1 MFLFCRD
8 GGVFG
13 GVPADDEVP
22 AGHRGPAP
30 TTKGVDRCSALNSST
45 DKALIRKMRYR
56 CSMNEGRRAARRQVL
71 QVAAELLEEGGS
83 EAVSTRAVAA
93 AAGITAPALYRMFD
107 DKDGLLAELAAYGF
121 ERYLAEK
128 REALA
133 LTPDDPVADLY
144 RGWDLHVDFGLRHP
158 AFYMLM
164 YGTVRPGQRPP
175 AADEAHALLVELLSR
190 AADAGRLRVPV
201 EQATRVIHAATTGAT
216 LALIGEEPSVR
227 DLTTSARLRDTVIA
241 SVTTDSPAPPGS
253 DLASRALALDAALE
267 TALTT
272 GPGVPLRDTETAL
285 LRDWLQRLAG

>member
-1 MFLFCRD
+1 MD
-8 GGVFG
+8 
-13 GVPADDEVP
+13 
-22 AGHRGPAP
+22 
-30 TTKGVDRCSALNSST
+30 
-45 DKALIRKMRYR
+45 
-56 CSMNEGRRAARRQVL
+56 EGRRAARRQVL
-71 QVAAELLEEGGS
+71 QVAAKLLEEGGS

-121 ERYLAEK
+121 EMYLADK

-144 RGWDLHVDFGLRHP
+144 RGWDLHVDFGVRHP

-164 YGTVRPGQRPP
+164 YGTVRPGRRPP
-175 AADEAHALLVELLSR
+175 AADEAHALLVRLLGR

-216 LALIGEEPSVR
+216 LALIGEVPSER
-227 DLTTSARLRDTVIA
+227 DLTASARLRDTVIA
-241 SVTTDSPAPPGS
+241 SVTTDSPASSASPGS

-267 TALTT
+267 TALTAGLPAT
-272 GPGVPLRDTETAL
+272 GTGVPLRATETAL
-285 LRDWLQRLAG
+285 LREWLQRLAG

>member
-1 MFLFCRD
+1 
-8 GGVFG
+8 
-13 GVPADDEVP
+13 
-22 AGHRGPAP
+22 
-30 TTKGVDRCSALNSST
+30 
-45 DKALIRKMRYR
+45 
-56 CSMNEGRRAARRQVL
+56 MNEGRRAVRRQVL
-71 QVAAELLEEGGS
+71 QVAAKLLEEGGS

-93 AAGITAPALYRMFD
+93 AAGVTAPALYRMFD

-121 ERYLAEK
+121 EMYLAEK

-164 YGTVRPGQRPP
+164 YGTVRPGRRPP
-175 AADEAHALLVELLSR
+175 AADEAHALLVTLLGR

-216 LALIGEEPSVR
+216 LALIGEKSSER
-227 DLTTSARLRDTVIA
+227 DLATSARLRDTVIA
-241 SVTTDSPAPPGS
+241 SVTTDSPASSSGS
-253 DLASRALALDAALE
+253 DLASRALALDAALH

-272 GPGVPLRDTETAL
+272 GPPAAGAGVPLRATETAL
-285 LRDWLQRLAG
+285 LREWLHQLAG